1 MDTPQELV
9 LTSPGGLSRGS
20 RYKTFSEP
28 AATNRTLAEAFEK
41 LGLVERVGNGTP
53 ANLIP
58 TPSCGK
64 RSLEYE
70 SDGMRVVLR
79 IFDGTFDE
87 RMAVLVA
94 GWRGKSNLI
103 GCCS

>member
-64 RSLEYE
+64 RSRSSMRATECGLCFEF
-70 SDGMRVVLR
+70 STGPSMNGWPFSWRDG
-79 IFDGTFDE
+79 
-87 RMAVLVA
+87 A
-94 GWRGKSNLI
+94 GNRT
-103 GCCS
+103 